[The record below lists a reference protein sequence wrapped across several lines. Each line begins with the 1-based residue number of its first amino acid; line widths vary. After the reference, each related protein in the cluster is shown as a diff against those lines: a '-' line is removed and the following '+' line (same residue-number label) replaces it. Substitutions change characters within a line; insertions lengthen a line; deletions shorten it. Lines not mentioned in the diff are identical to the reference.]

1 MRYLSICSGIEAAT
15 VAWHPLGWSP
25 VGFAE
30 IEAFPSAVLAERY
43 GSNMPGEP
51 LASNGVPNHGD
62 FTTLIDAP
70 PDCDLLVGGTPCQAF
85 SIAGQRRSLEDERGN
100 LTLQFVRLAHAI
112 RSLRWVVWE
121 NVPGVLSTEDNAFG
135 CFLGGLVG
143 ADDALI
149 PCDPP
154 PRGKSNAYWRWRAA
168 GRWPVLDDDGVE
180 TGEFVER
187 AEGHVIRWPDV
198 GMVAGPRARLAW
210 RVLDA
215 QHFGLA
221 QRRRRVFVVASPGG
235 GGDPAAVLFEP
246 RGLRGDSASGGEARE
261 VVAALTA
268 NGVGTC
274 GADDNQG
281 QAGHLI
287 ASTGRLSHCLNAG
300 GMGRQDFETETL
312 IAHTLRGEGFDASE
326 DGTGRGTP
334 LVPVYAI
341 QERAVCEN
349 PDAGPQGAGFRE
361 GVAYTLE
368 ARHHVQAI
376 AFPANLSGT
385 QCASTEDV
393 SPALGAKNPTAVAFA
408 LRGRDGGA
416 QVEVSGEKTGPLR
429 AANGGSSRDY
439 VAFAENQ
446 RNELRELERAGSL
459 SSIRRGDAKNE
470 TLLAFNSKDH
480 GAAAGSISPTL
491 RAGGHASSH
500 ANAGVPPAVAGAGS
514 VRRLTPRECERLQG
528 FPDDY
533 TAIPW
538 RGKPADVC
546 PDGPR
551 YKALGNSM
559 AVPVMHWIGERI
571 QQYELDMRHDG

>member
-1 MRYLSICSGIEAAT
+1 MQSDLFAGLSGRM
-15 VAWHPLGWSP
+15 
-25 VGFAE
+25 
-30 IEAFPSAVLAERY
+30 FPASSRPKTTLSAVSWAGLSGQMMPSFRASLRRAENQTPT
-43 GSNMPGEP
+43 GG
-51 LASNGVPNHGD
+51 
-62 FTTLIDAP
+62 
-70 PDCDLLVGGTPCQAF
+70 GGT
-85 SIAGQRRSLEDERGN
+85 
-100 LTLQFVRLAHAI
+100 
-112 RSLRWVVWE
+112 
-121 NVPGVLSTEDNAFG
+121 
-135 CFLGGLVG
+135 
-143 ADDALI
+143 
-149 PCDPP
+149 
-154 PRGKSNAYWRWRAA
+154 
-168 GRWPVLDDDGVE
+168 LDDGPSSMTMAPRPESSSSGPKGMSSDGLTRVWLP
-180 TGEFVER
+180 GL
-187 AEGHVIRWPDV
+187 GHGSHGGFSTLNISDSPNDA
-198 GMVAGPRARLAW
+198 VACSLSQ
-210 RVLDA
+210 VLE
-215 QHFGLA
+215 
-221 QRRRRVFVVASPGG
+221 G

-246 RGLRGDSASGGEARE
+246 RGLHGDFAPGGEARE
-261 VVAALTA
+261 IVAALTA

-341 QERAVCEN
+341 QERAVSEN

-361 GVAYTLE
+361 DVAYTLE

-376 AFPANLSGT
+376 AFPANLSST

-408 LRGRDGGA
+408 LRGREGGA
-416 QVEVSGEKTGPLR
+416 QGEVSGDVSGPLR

-439 VAFAENQ
+439 IAFAENQ
-446 RNELRELERAGSL
+446 RNELRALERAGSL

-470 TLLAFNSKDH
+470 TLIAFNSKDH
-480 GAAAGSISPTL
+480 GADAGGISPTL
-491 RAGGHASSH
+491 RAGGHSSSH

-533 TAIPW
+533 TAVSW
-538 RGKPADVC
+538 RGKNAEVC

-559 AVPVMHWIGERI
+559 AVPVMRWIGARI
-571 QQYELDMRHDG
+571 QQHELERRDG

>member
-15 VAWHPLGWSP
+15 VAWHGLGWSP

-30 IEAFPSAVLAERY
+30 IEPFPSAVLAHHY

-51 LASNGVPNHGD
+51 LTSNGVPNHGD
-62 FTTLIDAP
+62 FTMLIDNP

-112 RSLRWVVWE
+112 GSLRWVVWE
-121 NVPGVLSTEDNAFG
+121 NVPGVLSTDDNAFG

-143 ADDALI
+143 ADDALV
-149 PCDPP
+149 PCEPP
-154 PRGKSNAYWRWRAA
+154 ARGKSNAYWRWRDA
-168 GRWPVLDDDGVE
+168 GRWPVLDADGVE

-187 AEGHVIRWPDV
+187 AEGHVIRWPDA

-210 RVLDA
+210 RILDA

-246 RGLRGDSASGGEARE
+246 RGLRGDFAARGEAGE
-261 VVAALTA
+261 SIAGTLGGSSQGGGFGTTDLDNNGAFIVAAPLTA
-268 NGVGTC
+268 GMAASAYRMPHEQ
-274 GADDNQG
+274 GA
-281 QAGHLI
+281 LI
-287 ASTGRLSHCLNAG
+287 AGTVSSKWAKGAG
-300 GMGRQDFETETL
+300 GPAGDECYNL
-312 IAHTLRGEGFDASE
+312 VAHSLRGEGFDASE

-334 LVPVYAI
+334 IIPVYAI

-376 AFPANLSGT
+376 VFPANLSGT

-439 VAFAENQ
+439 VAHSA
-446 RNELRELERAGSL
+446 
-459 SSIRRGDAKNE
+459 
-470 TLLAFNSKDH
+470 
-480 GAAAGSISPTL
+480 
-491 RAGGHASSH
+491 
-500 ANAGVPPAVAGAGS
+500 

-538 RGKPADVC
+538 RGKPAESC

-559 AVPVMHWIGERI
+559 AAPVMRWIGARI
-571 QQYELDMRHDG
+571 AAQESAA